1 MIFTRFVYLL
11 QHITAN
17 CFRTQFVSI
26 LLKQQI
32 LFSPDSVYLINFPN
46 ILTGQNFLEFSQPEI
61 YMLKLYQI
69 WNYLIPKVLVIIF
82 RYYFT
87 EFYDNPLKIMATG
100 RYVTEP
106 SQAKFTANLRK
117 YCDIEKHNKN

>member
-1 MIFTRFVYLL
+1 M
-11 QHITAN
+11 
-17 CFRTQFVSI
+17 
-26 LLKQQI
+26 
-32 LFSPDSVYLINFPN
+32 
-46 ILTGQNFLEFSQPEI
+46 
-61 YMLKLYQI
+61 
-69 WNYLIPKVLVIIF
+69 VIIF

-87 EFYDNPLKIMATG
+87 EFYDNPLKIMAAG

>member
-1 MIFTRFVYLL
+1 
-11 QHITAN
+11 
-17 CFRTQFVSI
+17 
-26 LLKQQI
+26 
-32 LFSPDSVYLINFPN
+32 
-46 ILTGQNFLEFSQPEI
+46 
-61 YMLKLYQI
+61 MLKLYQI

-87 EFYDNPLKIMATG
+87 EFYDNPLKIMAAG

-117 YCDIEKHNKN
+117 YCDIEKHNKNWRKHKIIVLSFNLSNSVHSFLCDFVLLLKDILAT